1 VRSMMI
7 KSCLLTIAIT
17 TLIVGWDSPHL
28 AVAQAPE
35 RPTNCTEAMD
45 VGTIFIGHDCGDV
58 ADVLIS
64 GRVVIRR
71 PWSHVTSASRSER
84 LRIQRGGT
92 VAPPPAPEATPAPV
106 TAAQLAAPEAI
117 PPRPRAKQRQV
128 EISLNCAA
136 EPERTT
142 ITNTG
147 TDAFTVSRIT
157 SRAGPAV
164 AGEET
169 LPAINLVVPPG
180 ESHTVETGAGADPAT
195 GGIGNDIY
203 DDSLNGEGAIV
214 KTTAGTFRRF
224 CRS

>member
-1 VRSMMI
+1 MMI
-7 KSCLLTIAIT
+7 KCCLLIIALA
-17 TLIVGWDSPHL
+17 TLIAVWDTEHPV
-28 AVAQAPE
+28 VAQQPE
-35 RPTNCTEAMD
+35 RPSNCTEAMN

-84 LRIQRGGT
+84 LRLQRGGAA
-92 VAPPPAPEATPAPV
+92 VPPAAPAATPAPV
-106 TAAQLAAPEAI
+106 TAAQLAAPEAM
-117 PPRPRAKQRQV
+117 PPRSRARPRPVQ
-128 EISLNCAA
+128 ISLVCTAR
-136 EPERTT
+136 PETTT
-142 ITNTG
+142 ITNTSPR
-147 TDAFTVSRIT
+147 AIRVNRIT

-169 LPAINLVVPPG
+169 LPTSDLVIPPG
-180 ESHTVETGAGADPAT
+180 ESRTVETGPGANPAS

-203 DDSLNGEGAIV
+203 DDQRPGEGAIV
-214 KTTAGTFRRF
+214 KTSAGTFRGP